1 MNNNAMF
8 KIGYGLYVITTNV
21 NGYDNGCI
29 VNTVIQV
36 TTMPNRISVTINKD
50 NKTHDMIMD
59 SGKFNV
65 SMLSQK
71 ATFDVFKHFGF
82 QSGKSVN
89 KFADFDAFERSANNI
104 AYITDGTCAFLSATV
119 YSSVDLGTH
128 TMFIANVT
136 DGEVLSDDEP
146 VTYSYYHANIKPKP
160 QAVEVKAESAY
171 RCKICGYVHE
181 GELPDDFICPL
192 CKHGASDFEKIK

>member
-1 MNNNAMF
+1 MNNSAMF
-8 KIGYGLYVITTNV
+8 KIGYGLYVITANV

-36 TTMPNRISVTINKD
+36 TTTPNRISVTINKD
-50 NKTHDMIMD
+50 NKTHDMIKD

-71 ATFDVFKHFGF
+71 ASFDTFKHFGF
-82 QSGKSVN
+82 QSGKTVN
-89 KFADFDAFERSANNI
+89 KFKDFSAYERSANNI
-104 AYITDGTCAFLSATV
+104 PYITDGTCAFLSATV
-119 YSSVDLGTH
+119 YSCVDLGTH
-128 TMFIANVT
+128 TMFIANVV
-136 DGEVLSDDEP
+136 DGDVLSEDEP

-160 QAVEVKAESAY
+160 QTVEVKSESAY

-181 GELPDDFICPL
+181 GELPDDFVCPL